1 MTVYFRDNV
10 GIVAATLTDDETGL
24 SVDFCDGFAYFMV
37 GETDYK
43 IPVMDIIRI
52 ER

>member
-1 MTVYFRDNV
+1 MTVYYRDKV
-10 GIVAATLTDDETGL
+10 GIVAAALTDDETGL
-24 SVDFCDGFAYFMV
+24 SVDFCDGYAYFMI
-37 GETDYK
+37 GENDYK